1 MVWLNIW
8 RTRLRLRFFSTT
20 DHQND
25 AFEGDVLGLGFDWK
39 SDSVGFEEGGVYDS
53 KVVVWWMV
61 SEGIY
66 GGANGGRGRIDDQ
79 D

>member
-39 SDSVGFEEGGVYDS
+39 SDGVGFEEGGVHDS
-53 KVVVWWMV
+53 KVVV
-61 SEGIY
+61 
-66 GGANGGRGRIDDQ
+66 
-79 D
+79 

>member
-8 RTRLRLRFFSTT
+8 RARLRLRFFFTI
-20 DHQND
+20 DHRND

-53 KVVVWWMV
+53 KVVV
-61 SEGIY
+61 
-66 GGANGGRGRIDDQ
+66 
-79 D
+79 